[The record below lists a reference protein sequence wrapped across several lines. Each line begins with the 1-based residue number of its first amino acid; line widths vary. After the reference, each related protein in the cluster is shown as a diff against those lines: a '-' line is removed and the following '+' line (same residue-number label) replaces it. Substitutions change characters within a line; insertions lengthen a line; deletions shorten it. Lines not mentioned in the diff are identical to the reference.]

1 MEMQIPD
8 FYTGAPIDPADLWF
22 REEFIEDLWDELHSK
37 HIIISAPR
45 RTGKT
50 SVLDFLAANP
60 RNQFVPI
67 SVYVQDINHPADFIL
82 LLLDLFH
89 ERNPKLFRQLFE
101 KGSKLIGSVLKQVD
115 EVELAGFKIK
125 LRESDPDWQDHWRN
139 YGEEFFSEVRKGE
152 NKLLILMDEFPDML
166 LNMYK
171 AHPELVLPFLEWF
184 RGHRLKPHPKHD
196 KVRWMIC
203 GSANLASTLDSLHC
217 LDTINDLTDIPLPVL
232 SSGQV
237 IRFVSDMLS
246 SREVKFEEEVPQKVV
261 DELGRP
267 VPVFLQMI
275 TQNLYRIW
283 IKDNHTLNIADV
295 EKAFADLVV
304 SSGARDKLQH
314 FYSRISRYYQPPKDI
329 AAYTLLANLSLSSEG
344 IERVVLEADFE
355 RILHEHGDNSG
366 KYHRKQLF
374 NQLLRDLENDFYV
387 VEIRENTYDFA
398 SGLIKKWWR
407 KYYA

>member
-1 MEMQIPD
+1 MQIPD
-8 FYTGAPIDPADLWF
+8 FYTGAPIDPVDLWF
-22 REEFIEDLWDELHSK
+22 REEFIEELWDELRSK

-50 SVLDFLAANP
+50 SVLDFLASNP
-60 RNQFVPI
+60 RLQFVPI
-67 SVYVQDINHPADFIL
+67 SVFVQDINHPADFIL

-89 ERNPKLFRQLFE
+89 ERNPKVFRQVFE
-101 KGSKLIGSVLKQVD
+101 KSSKLIGAILKQVD
-115 EVELAGFKIK
+115 EVEVAGFKIK
-125 LRESDPDWQDHWRN
+125 LRESDPDWQNNWRN
-139 YGEEFFSEVRKGE
+139 YGDEFFSEVRKGGI
-152 NKLLILMDEFPDML
+152 NILILLDEFPDML
-166 LNMYK
+166 LNMNK
-171 AHPELVLPFLEWF
+171 IHPESVLPFLEWF
-184 RGHRLKPHPKHD
+184 RGHRLKPHPKNDHI
-196 KVRWMIC
+196 RWLIC
-203 GSANLASTLDSLHC
+203 GSANLASTLDSLKC
-217 LDTINDLTDIPLPVL
+217 LDTINDLTDLPLPVL
-232 SSGQV
+232 TRIQV
-237 IRFVSDMLS
+237 VKFVSDMLKN
-246 SREVKFEEEVPQKVV
+246 RGVLYDENVPEKVT

-275 TQNLYRIW
+275 TQDLYRIW
-283 IKDNHTLNIADV
+283 TKNKRQLNQMDV

-329 AAYTLLANLSLSSEG
+329 AAYALLANLSLSSEG
-344 IERVVLEADFE
+344 IEKNALEADFE
-355 RILHEHGDNSG
+355 RILHEQGDNSS

>member
-1 MEMQIPD
+1 MQIPD
-8 FYTGAPIDPADLWF
+8 FYTGAPIDPSDLRF
-22 REEFIEDLWDELHSK
+22 REEFIKGLWEELKSK

-50 SVLDFLAANP
+50 SVLDYLAAYP
-60 RNQFVPI
+60 EPPFIPI

-89 ERNPKLFRQLFE
+89 ERNPKLFRQVFE
-101 KGSKLIGSVLKQVD
+101 KGSKLIGAVLKQVD
-115 EVELAGFKIK
+115 EIEVAGFKLK
-125 LRESDPDWQDHWRN
+125 LRENDPDWQNNWRN

-152 NKLLILMDEFPDML
+152 QRILILMDEFPDML
-166 LNMYK
+166 LNMSK
-171 AHPELVLPFLEWF
+171 DHPELVLPFLEWF

-196 KVRWMIC
+196 MIRWLIC
-203 GSANLASTLDSLHC
+203 GSANLASTLDSLKC
-217 LDTINDLTDIPLPVL
+217 LDTINDITDLALPVL
-232 SSGQV
+232 TDSQV
-237 IRFVSDMLS
+237 VKFVSDMLNFRGVS
-246 SREVKFEEEVPQKVV
+246 FDEDVPEKVK

-275 TQNLYRIW
+275 TQDLYRIW
-283 IKDNHTLNIADV
+283 TRNNRNLNIADV

-329 AAYTLLANLSLSSEG
+329 AAYTLLANLSLSAEG
-344 IERVVLEADFE
+344 IERDTLEADFE
-355 RILHEHGDNSG
+355 RILHEQGDKSG
-366 KYHRKQLF
+366 KFHRKQLF

-387 VEIRENTYDFA
+387 VEIHENTYDFA

>member
-1 MEMQIPD
+1 MQIPD
-8 FYTGAPIDPADLWF
+8 FYTGSPIDPADLQF
-22 REEFIEDLWDELHSK
+22 REEFIEELWTEINSRHL
-37 HIIISAPR
+37 IISAPR

-50 SVLDFLAANP
+50 SVLDYLAANP
-60 RNQFVPI
+60 KQPYIPI

-89 ERNPKLFRQLFE
+89 ERNPKLFRQVFE
-101 KGSKLIGSVLKQVD
+101 KTNKLIGSVLKQVD
-115 EVELAGFKIK
+115 EIEVAGFKLK
-125 LRESDPDWQDHWRN
+125 LRENDPDWQNNWRN
-139 YGEEFFSEVRKGE
+139 YGEEFFSEVRKAE
-152 NKLLILMDEFPDML
+152 QRILILIDEFPDML
-166 LNMYK
+166 LNMSK
-171 AHPELVLPFLEWF
+171 DHPELVLPFLEWF
-184 RGHRLKPHPKHD
+184 RGHRLKPHPKQD
-196 KVRWMIC
+196 KIRWLIC
-203 GSANLASTLDSLHC
+203 GSANLAGTLDSLQC

-232 SSGQV
+232 TMNQV
-237 IRFVSDMLS
+237 IEFVTLMLS
-246 SREVKFEEEVPQKVV
+246 NRGVEFDKSVPQKVV

-275 TQNLYRIW
+275 TQDLYRIW
-283 IKDNHTLNIADV
+283 TRKKQKLCDKDV
-295 EKAFADLVV
+295 EQAFADLVI

-329 AAYTLLANLSLSSEG
+329 AAYTLLANLSLSAEG
-344 IERVVLEADFE
+344 IKRDALEADFE
-355 RILHEHGDNSG
+355 RILHEQGDKSG

-387 VEIRENTYDFA
+387 VEIHENTYDFA